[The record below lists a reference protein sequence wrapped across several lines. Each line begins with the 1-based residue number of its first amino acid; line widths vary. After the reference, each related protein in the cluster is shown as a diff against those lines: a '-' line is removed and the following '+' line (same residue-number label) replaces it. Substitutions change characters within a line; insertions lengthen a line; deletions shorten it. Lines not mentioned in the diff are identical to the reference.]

1 MPQAIQSRLRIILW
15 VEEYFK
21 ASSGGKEEK
30 FKLHLRLAPPIT
42 FHTPPHPSYTPTPP
56 YLSTS
61 LTNLKGNKNSYLDP
75 AYISIF
81 MLTQPPEAGQMM
93 DNQGAQEGKE
103 RPRPQICIVL
113 ASFKSQ
119 DLPTHLSSQAWWVA
133 HTFNPSP
140 WAEADGS
147 L

>member
-1 MPQAIQSRLRIILW
+1 
-15 VEEYFK
+15 
-21 ASSGGKEEK
+21 
-30 FKLHLRLAPPIT
+30 
-42 FHTPPHPSYTPTPP
+42 
-56 YLSTS
+56 
-61 LTNLKGNKNSYLDP
+61 
-75 AYISIF
+75 

-103 RPRPQICIVL
+103 RPHLQIYIVL
-113 ASFKSQ
+113 ASCKSQ
-119 DLPTHLSSQAWWVA
+119 DLPTHLSSQAWWVT